1 MEKDKV
7 KTLCIGTT
15 LQNGKYTI
23 VKELGHGSFGI
34 TYQATT
40 DVALNGKLGNMNVKV
55 NVAIKEFFMPDL
67 NNRAVD
73 GSTVEGTKNTLVV
86 DYRRKFRRE
95 AENLAR
101 LHHAGIVKVLE
112 IFDENNT
119 TYYVMEYIEGE
130 NLDKYIMRRGHLDEN
145 ETKVVV
151 CEIASALE
159 YMHKYRMLHL
169 DLKPKNIMHDSN
181 GRVKLIDFG
190 LSKQYTAEG
199 EPESSTSIGMG
210 TLGYAPIEQA
220 NYHQDGTFPVTL
232 DIYAFGATI
241 YKMLTGQ
248 TPPHASDL
256 LEDGFPETMFRNLGV
271 SEHMIGC
278 VKKAMG
284 PTKKSRYQTVDGMVR
299 DIERDDVS
307 SGEIPTVNDG
317 TEDDEMTYI
326 HEDRQHNA
334 VEDEQINKDETEDVH
349 HSYDETM
356 SRSKK
361 VFLVFLLLVLCGV
374 GIWLLYG
381 NNKKENTKP
390 DYIADSGEAISSDD
404 YVDLGLP
411 SGTLWASCNVGA
423 SAPYEKGGIYAW
435 GETVQ
440 KQSYRMEN
448 YFDIDSLA
456 GSSSLYDM
464 FGTEG
469 QTQQSIIGTKYDV
482 ASAVCGPD
490 YVMPTKAQLDELN
503 TECTWTWGTLKRVKG
518 MIVTGPNGN
527 SIFLPACGSGN
538 ENGIFGYNEDGDY
551 WCGELCDPKV
561 HEHSNMDQELLELEG
576 PSARAYSLE
585 FMETAGWIGVDENH
599 MVSCGQRYYGC
610 SVRPVYVKN

>member
-210 TLGYAPIEQA
+210 TPGYAPIEQA

-284 PTKKSRYQTVDGMVR
+284 PTKKSRYQTVDEMVR
-299 DIERDDVS
+299 DIERDDVA

-317 TEDDEMTYI
+317 TEDDEITYI

-334 VEDEQINKDETEDVH
+334 VEDEQININEIKDGHNSD
-349 HSYDETM
+349 DETM
-356 SRSKK
+356 SRNKK
-361 VFLVFLLLVLCGV
+361 VFLVFLFLVVCGV
-374 GIWLLYG
+374 VIWLMSG
-381 NNKKENTKP
+381 NNKQENTKL
-390 DYIADSGEAISSDD
+390 DD
-404 YVDLGLP
+404 IVN
-411 SGTLWASCNVGA
+411 S
-423 SAPYEKGGIYAW
+423 
-435 GETVQ
+435 
-440 KQSYRMEN
+440 
-448 YFDIDSLA
+448 SLA
-456 GSSSLYDM
+456 IPQDELMDDTIVST
-464 FGTEG
+464 GTSDVKSNADDNG
-469 QTQQSIIGTKYDV
+469 KMLKDKKVITQPEPPKAEENRVFEVVEQMPAFPGGDV
-482 ASAVCGPD
+482 ALMRYLQENVHYPTIALENDVQGRVVVGFVVEKDGSITDVRVIKSRDPALDHEAVR
-490 YVMPTKAQLDELN
+490 VVKSMPR
-503 TECTWTWGTLKRVKG
+503 WTPGKIDGAAVRVEYQ
-518 MIVTGPNGN
+518 V
-527 SIFLPACGSGN
+527 
-538 ENGIFGYNEDGDY
+538 
-551 WCGELCDPKV
+551 
-561 HEHSNMDQELLELEG
+561 
-576 PSARAYSLE
+576 
-585 FMETAGWIGVDENH
+585 
-599 MVSCGQRYYGC
+599 
-610 SVRPVYVKN
+610 PVVFRLH

>member
-210 TLGYAPIEQA
+210 TPGYAPIEQA

-284 PTKKSRYQTVDGMVR
+284 PTKKSRYQTVDEMVR
-299 DIERDDVS
+299 DIERDDVA

-317 TEDDEMTYI
+317 TEDDEITYI

-334 VEDEQINKDETEDVH
+334 VEDEQININEIKDGHNSD
-349 HSYDETM
+349 DETM
-356 SRSKK
+356 SRNKK
-361 VFLVFLLLVLCGV
+361 VFLVFLFLVVCGV
-374 GIWLLYG
+374 VIWLMSG
-381 NNKKENTKP
+381 NNKQENTKL
-390 DYIADSGEAISSDD
+390 DD
-404 YVDLGLP
+404 IVN
-411 SGTLWASCNVGA
+411 S
-423 SAPYEKGGIYAW
+423 
-435 GETVQ
+435 
-440 KQSYRMEN
+440 
-448 YFDIDSLA
+448 SLA
-456 GSSSLYDM
+456 IP
-464 FGTEG
+464 
-469 QTQQSIIGTKYDV
+469 Q
-482 ASAVCGPD
+482 
-490 YVMPTKAQLDELN
+490 DELMDDTIVSTGTSDVKSNADDNGKMLKDKKVITQPEPPKAEESRVFEVVEQMPAFPGGDAALMKYLQEN
-503 TECTWTWGTLKRVKG
+503 THYPTIAARVVVGFVVEKDGSITDVRVIKSQDPALDHEAVRVVKSMPRWTPGKIDGAAVRVEYQ
-518 MIVTGPNGN
+518 V
-527 SIFLPACGSGN
+527 
-538 ENGIFGYNEDGDY
+538 
-551 WCGELCDPKV
+551 
-561 HEHSNMDQELLELEG
+561 
-576 PSARAYSLE
+576 
-585 FMETAGWIGVDENH
+585 
-599 MVSCGQRYYGC
+599 
-610 SVRPVYVKN
+610 PVVFRLH

>member
-210 TLGYAPIEQA
+210 TPGYAPIEQA

-256 LEDGFPETMFRNLGV
+256 LENGFPETMFRSLGL

-284 PTKKSRYQTVDGMVR
+284 PTKKSRYQTVDEMVR
-299 DIERDDVS
+299 DIERDDVA

-317 TEDDEMTYI
+317 TEDDEITYI

-334 VEDEQINKDETEDVH
+334 VEDEQININEIKDGHNSD
-349 HSYDETM
+349 DETM
-356 SRSKK
+356 SRNKK
-361 VFLVFLLLVLCGV
+361 VFLVFLFLVVCGV
-374 GIWLLYG
+374 VIWLMSG
-381 NNKKENTKP
+381 NNKQENTKL
-390 DYIADSGEAISSDD
+390 DD
-404 YVDLGLP
+404 IVN
-411 SGTLWASCNVGA
+411 S
-423 SAPYEKGGIYAW
+423 
-435 GETVQ
+435 
-440 KQSYRMEN
+440 
-448 YFDIDSLA
+448 SLA
-456 GSSSLYDM
+456 IPQDELMDDTIVST
-464 FGTEG
+464 GT
-469 QTQQSIIGTKYDV
+469 SDV
-482 ASAVCGPD
+482 KSNAEDNGKVHNDEELDDLRNQLENLINANGNGEVHKD
-490 YVMPTKAQLDELN
+490 KELDDLQNQLDNLQRILN
-503 TECTWTWGTLKRVKG
+503 
-518 MIVTGPNGN
+518 MN
-527 SIFLPACGSGN
+527 
-538 ENGIFGYNEDGDY
+538 
-551 WCGELCDPKV
+551 
-561 HEHSNMDQELLELEG
+561 
-576 PSARAYSLE
+576 
-585 FMETAGWIGVDENH
+585 
-599 MVSCGQRYYGC
+599 
-610 SVRPVYVKN
+610 

>member
-210 TLGYAPIEQA
+210 TPGYAPIEQA

-284 PTKKSRYQTVDGMVR
+284 PTKKSRYQTVDEMVR
-299 DIERDDVS
+299 DIERDDVA

-317 TEDDEMTYI
+317 TEDDEITYI

-334 VEDEQINKDETEDVH
+334 VEDEQININEIKDGHNSD
-349 HSYDETM
+349 DETM
-356 SRSKK
+356 SRNKK
-361 VFLVFLLLVLCGV
+361 VFLVFLFLVVCGV
-374 GIWLLYG
+374 VIWLMSG
-381 NNKKENTKP
+381 NNKQENTKT
-390 DYIADSGEAISSDD
+390 DDIVDS
-404 YVDLGLP
+404 
-411 SGTLWASCNVGA
+411 
-423 SAPYEKGGIYAW
+423 
-435 GETVQ
+435 
-440 KQSYRMEN
+440 
-448 YFDIDSLA
+448 SLA
-456 GSSSLYDM
+456 IPQDELMDDTIVSTGTSDVKSNADDNGKMLKDKKVITQPEPPKAEENRVFEVVEQMPAFPGGDAALMKYLQENTHYPTIAAENGVQGRVVVGFVVEKDGSITDVTVIKSQDPSLDREAARVVKSM
-464 FGTEG
+464 PRWIPGKQNG
-469 QTQQSIIGTKYDV
+469 
-482 ASAVCGPD
+482 SAV
-490 YVMPTKAQLDELN
+490 
-503 TECTWTWGTLKRVKG
+503 RVKYQVP
-518 MIVTGPNGN
+518 VT
-527 SIFLPACGSGN
+527 FRL
-538 ENGIFGYNEDGDY
+538 
-551 WCGELCDPKV
+551 
-561 HEHSNMDQELLELEG
+561 Q
-576 PSARAYSLE
+576 
-585 FMETAGWIGVDENH
+585 
-599 MVSCGQRYYGC
+599 
-610 SVRPVYVKN
+610 

>member
-55 NVAIKEFFMPDL
+55 NVAFKEFYMPDL

-210 TLGYAPIEQA
+210 TPGYAPIEQA

-256 LEDGFPETMFRNLGV
+256 LENGFPETMFRNLGV

-284 PTKKSRYQTVDGMVR
+284 PTKKSRYQTVDEMVR
-299 DIERDDVS
+299 DIERDDVA

-334 VEDEQINKDETEDVH
+334 VEDEQINKDETEDIH

-390 DYIADSGEAISSDD
+390 DYVTESGVTISSDD
-404 YVDLGLP
+404 YVNLGLP

-423 SAPYEKGGIYAW
+423 NAPYERGGLYAW
-435 GETVQ
+435 GETSQ
-440 KQSYRMEN
+440 KAFYGYEN
-448 YFDIDSLA
+448 YFDAD
-456 GSSSLYDM
+456 SSSASAYNL
-464 FGTEG
+464 FGMEG
-469 QTQQSIIGTKYDV
+469 QELQSVVGTKYDV
-482 ASAVCGPD
+482 ASVVCGPG
-490 YVMPTKAQLDELN
+490 YMMPTEAQLNELCI
-503 TECTWTWGTLKRVKG
+503 ECKWIKDTLNGFTG
-518 MIVTGPNGN
+518 MVVTGPNEK
-527 SIFLPACGSGN
+527 SIFLPTGGVGD
-538 ENGIFGYNEDGDY
+538 ENGISRRNDIGYY
-551 WCGELCDPKV
+551 WGG
-561 HEHSNMDQELLELEG
+561 ELLECDTIFNNKKEG
-576 PSARAYSLE
+576 DSAWASALY
-585 FMETAGWIGVDENH
+585 MNTAGSEGEANSVGIKRFLGL
-599 MVSCGQRYYGC
+599 
-610 SVRPVYVKN
+610 SVRPVYKINYD

>member
-210 TLGYAPIEQA
+210 TPGYAPIEQA

-284 PTKKSRYQTVDGMVR
+284 PTKKSRYQTVDEMVR
-299 DIERDDVS
+299 DIERDDVA

-317 TEDDEMTYI
+317 TEDDEITYI

-334 VEDEQINKDETEDVH
+334 VEDEQININEIKDGHNSD
-349 HSYDETM
+349 DETM
-356 SRSKK
+356 SRNKK
-361 VFLVFLLLVLCGV
+361 VFLVFLFLVVCGV
-374 GIWLLYG
+374 VIWLMSG
-381 NNKKENTKP
+381 NNKQENTKL
-390 DYIADSGEAISSDD
+390 DD
-404 YVDLGLP
+404 IVN
-411 SGTLWASCNVGA
+411 S
-423 SAPYEKGGIYAW
+423 
-435 GETVQ
+435 
-440 KQSYRMEN
+440 
-448 YFDIDSLA
+448 SLA
-456 GSSSLYDM
+456 IPQDELMDDTIVST
-464 FGTEG
+464 GTSDVKSNADDNG
-469 QTQQSIIGTKYDV
+469 KMLKDKKVITQPEPPKAEENRVFEVVEQMPAFPGGDV
-482 ASAVCGPD
+482 ALMRYLQENVHYPTIALENDVQGRVVVGFVVEKDGSITDVRVIKSQDPALDHEAVR
-490 YVMPTKAQLDELN
+490 VVKSMPR
-503 TECTWTWGTLKRVKG
+503 WTPGRIDGAAVRVEYQ
-518 MIVTGPNGN
+518 V
-527 SIFLPACGSGN
+527 
-538 ENGIFGYNEDGDY
+538 
-551 WCGELCDPKV
+551 
-561 HEHSNMDQELLELEG
+561 
-576 PSARAYSLE
+576 
-585 FMETAGWIGVDENH
+585 
-599 MVSCGQRYYGC
+599 
-610 SVRPVYVKN
+610 PVVFRLH

>member
-95 AENLAR
+95 AESLAR

-210 TLGYAPIEQA
+210 TPGYAPIEQA

-284 PTKKSRYQTVDGMVR
+284 PTKKSRYQTVDEMVR
-299 DIERDDVS
+299 DIERDDVA

-317 TEDDEMTYI
+317 TEDDEITYI

-334 VEDEQINKDETEDVH
+334 VEDEQININEIKDGHNSD
-349 HSYDETM
+349 DETM
-356 SRSKK
+356 SRNKK
-361 VFLVFLLLVLCGV
+361 VFLVFLFLVVCGV
-374 GIWLLYG
+374 VIWLMSG
-381 NNKKENTKP
+381 NNKQENTKL
-390 DYIADSGEAISSDD
+390 DD
-404 YVDLGLP
+404 IVN
-411 SGTLWASCNVGA
+411 S
-423 SAPYEKGGIYAW
+423 
-435 GETVQ
+435 
-440 KQSYRMEN
+440 
-448 YFDIDSLA
+448 SLA
-456 GSSSLYDM
+456 IPKDELMDDTIVST
-464 FGTEG
+464 GTSDVKSNADDNG
-469 QTQQSIIGTKYDV
+469 KMLKDKKVITQPEPPKAEENRVFEVVEQMPAFPGGDV
-482 ASAVCGPD
+482 ALMRYLQENVHYPTIALENDVQGRVVVGFVVEKDGSITDVRVIKSQDPALDHEAVR
-490 YVMPTKAQLDELN
+490 VVKSMPR
-503 TECTWTWGTLKRVKG
+503 WTPGKIDGAAVRVEYQ
-518 MIVTGPNGN
+518 V
-527 SIFLPACGSGN
+527 
-538 ENGIFGYNEDGDY
+538 
-551 WCGELCDPKV
+551 
-561 HEHSNMDQELLELEG
+561 
-576 PSARAYSLE
+576 
-585 FMETAGWIGVDENH
+585 
-599 MVSCGQRYYGC
+599 
-610 SVRPVYVKN
+610 PVVFRLH

>member
-199 EPESSTSIGMG
+199 EPETSTSIGMG
-210 TLGYAPIEQA
+210 TPGYAPIEQA

-284 PTKKSRYQTVDGMVR
+284 PTKKSRYQTVDEMVR
-299 DIERDDVS
+299 DIERDDVA

-317 TEDDEMTYI
+317 AKDDEITYI

-334 VEDEQINKDETEDVH
+334 VEDEQININEIKDGHNSD
-349 HSYDETM
+349 DETM
-356 SRSKK
+356 SRNKK
-361 VFLVFLLLVLCGV
+361 VFLVFLFLVVCGV
-374 GIWLLYG
+374 VIWLMSG
-381 NNKKENTKP
+381 NNKQKNTKL
-390 DYIADSGEAISSDD
+390 DD
-404 YVDLGLP
+404 IVN
-411 SGTLWASCNVGA
+411 S
-423 SAPYEKGGIYAW
+423 
-435 GETVQ
+435 
-440 KQSYRMEN
+440 
-448 YFDIDSLA
+448 SLA
-456 GSSSLYDM
+456 IPQDELMDDTIVST
-464 FGTEG
+464 GTSDVKSNADDNG
-469 QTQQSIIGTKYDV
+469 KMLKDKKVITQPEPPKAEENRVFEVVEQMPAFPGGDV
-482 ASAVCGPD
+482 ALMRYLQENVHYPTIALENDVQGRVVVGFVVEKDGSITDVRVIKSQDPALDHEAVR
-490 YVMPTKAQLDELN
+490 VVKSMPR
-503 TECTWTWGTLKRVKG
+503 WTPGKIDGAAVRVEYQ
-518 MIVTGPNGN
+518 V
-527 SIFLPACGSGN
+527 
-538 ENGIFGYNEDGDY
+538 
-551 WCGELCDPKV
+551 
-561 HEHSNMDQELLELEG
+561 
-576 PSARAYSLE
+576 
-585 FMETAGWIGVDENH
+585 
-599 MVSCGQRYYGC
+599 
-610 SVRPVYVKN
+610 PVVFRLH

>member
-210 TLGYAPIEQA
+210 TPGYAPIEQA

-284 PTKKSRYQTVDGMVR
+284 PTKKSRYQTVDEMVR
-299 DIERDDVS
+299 DIERDDVA

-317 TEDDEMTYI
+317 TEDDEITYI

-334 VEDEQINKDETEDVH
+334 VEDEQININEIKDGHNSD
-349 HSYDETM
+349 DETM
-356 SRSKK
+356 SRNKK
-361 VFLVFLLLVLCGV
+361 VFLVFLFLVVCGV
-374 GIWLLYG
+374 VIWLMSG
-381 NNKKENTKP
+381 NNKQENTKL
-390 DYIADSGEAISSDD
+390 DD
-404 YVDLGLP
+404 IVN
-411 SGTLWASCNVGA
+411 S
-423 SAPYEKGGIYAW
+423 
-435 GETVQ
+435 
-440 KQSYRMEN
+440 
-448 YFDIDSLA
+448 SLA
-456 GSSSLYDM
+456 IP
-464 FGTEG
+464 
-469 QTQQSIIGTKYDV
+469 Q
-482 ASAVCGPD
+482 
-490 YVMPTKAQLDELN
+490 DELMDDTIVSTGTSDVKSNADDNGKMLKDKKVITQPEPPKAEESRVFEVVEQMPAFPGGDAALMKYLQEN
-503 TECTWTWGTLKRVKG
+503 THYPT
-518 MIVTGPNGN
+518 I
-527 SIFLPACGSGN
+527 AA
-538 ENGIFGYNEDGDY
+538 ENGVQGRVVVGFVVEKDGSITDVRVIKSQ
-551 WCGELCDPKV
+551 DPALD
-561 HEHSNMDQELLELEG
+561 HE
-576 PSARAYSLE
+576 A
-585 FMETAGWIGVDENH
+585 
-599 MVSCGQRYYGC
+599 
-610 SVRPVYVKN
+610 VRVVKSMPRWTPGKIDGAAVRVEYQVPVVFRLH

>member
-210 TLGYAPIEQA
+210 TPGYAPIEQA

-284 PTKKSRYQTVDGMVR
+284 PTKKSRYQTVDEMVR
-299 DIERDDVS
+299 DIERDDVA

-317 TEDDEMTYI
+317 TEDDEITYI

-334 VEDEQINKDETEDVH
+334 VEDEQININEIKDGHNSD
-349 HSYDETM
+349 DETM
-356 SRSKK
+356 SRNKK
-361 VFLVFLLLVLCGV
+361 VFLVFLFLVVCGV
-374 GIWLLYG
+374 VIWLMSG
-381 NNKKENTKP
+381 NNKQENTKL
-390 DYIADSGEAISSDD
+390 DD
-404 YVDLGLP
+404 IVN
-411 SGTLWASCNVGA
+411 S
-423 SAPYEKGGIYAW
+423 
-435 GETVQ
+435 
-440 KQSYRMEN
+440 
-448 YFDIDSLA
+448 SLA
-456 GSSSLYDM
+456 IPQDELMDDTIVST
-464 FGTEG
+464 GTSDVKSNADDNG
-469 QTQQSIIGTKYDV
+469 KMLKDKKVITQPEPPKAEENRVFEVVEQMPAFPGGDV
-482 ASAVCGPD
+482 ALMRYLQENVHYPTIALENDVQGRVVVGFVVEKDGSITDVRVIKSQDRALDHEAVR
-490 YVMPTKAQLDELN
+490 VVKSMPR
-503 TECTWTWGTLKRVKG
+503 WTPGKIDGAAVRVEYQ
-518 MIVTGPNGN
+518 V
-527 SIFLPACGSGN
+527 
-538 ENGIFGYNEDGDY
+538 
-551 WCGELCDPKV
+551 
-561 HEHSNMDQELLELEG
+561 
-576 PSARAYSLE
+576 
-585 FMETAGWIGVDENH
+585 
-599 MVSCGQRYYGC
+599 
-610 SVRPVYVKN
+610 PVVFRLH

>member
-210 TLGYAPIEQA
+210 TPGYAPIEQA

-284 PTKKSRYQTVDGMVR
+284 PTKKSRYQTVDEMVR
-299 DIERDDVS
+299 DIERDDVA

-317 TEDDEMTYI
+317 TEDDEITYI

-334 VEDEQINKDETEDVH
+334 VEDEQININEIKDGHNSD
-349 HSYDETM
+349 DETM
-356 SRSKK
+356 SRNKK
-361 VFLVFLLLVLCGV
+361 VFLVFLFLVVCGV
-374 GIWLLYG
+374 VIWLMSG
-381 NNKKENTKP
+381 NNKQENTKL
-390 DYIADSGEAISSDD
+390 DD
-404 YVDLGLP
+404 IVN
-411 SGTLWASCNVGA
+411 S
-423 SAPYEKGGIYAW
+423 
-435 GETVQ
+435 
-440 KQSYRMEN
+440 
-448 YFDIDSLA
+448 SLA
-456 GSSSLYDM
+456 IP
-464 FGTEG
+464 
-469 QTQQSIIGTKYDV
+469 Q
-482 ASAVCGPD
+482 
-490 YVMPTKAQLDELN
+490 DELMDDTIVSTGTSDVKSNADDNGKMLKDKKVITQPEPPKAEENRVFEVVEQMPAFPGGDAALMKYLQEN
-503 TECTWTWGTLKRVKG
+503 THYPT
-518 MIVTGPNGN
+518 I
-527 SIFLPACGSGN
+527 AA
-538 ENGIFGYNEDGDY
+538 ENGVQGRVVVGFVVEKDGSITDVTVIKSQ
-551 WCGELCDPKV
+551 DPALD
-561 HEHSNMDQELLELEG
+561 HE
-576 PSARAYSLE
+576 A
-585 FMETAGWIGVDENH
+585 
-599 MVSCGQRYYGC
+599 
-610 SVRPVYVKN
+610 VRVVKSMPRWTPGKIDGAAVRVEYQVPVVFRLH

>member
-210 TLGYAPIEQA
+210 TPGYAPIEQA

-278 VKKAMG
+278 VKKAME
-284 PTKKSRYQTVDGMVR
+284 PTKKSRYQTVDEMVR
-299 DIERDDVS
+299 DIERDDVA

-317 TEDDEMTYI
+317 TEDDEITYI

-334 VEDEQINKDETEDVH
+334 VEDEQININEIKDGHNSD
-349 HSYDETM
+349 DETM
-356 SRSKK
+356 SRNKK
-361 VFLVFLLLVLCGV
+361 VFLVFLFLVVCGV
-374 GIWLLYG
+374 VIWLMSG
-381 NNKKENTKP
+381 NNKQENTKT
-390 DYIADSGEAISSDD
+390 DDIVDS
-404 YVDLGLP
+404 
-411 SGTLWASCNVGA
+411 
-423 SAPYEKGGIYAW
+423 
-435 GETVQ
+435 
-440 KQSYRMEN
+440 
-448 YFDIDSLA
+448 SLA
-456 GSSSLYDM
+456 IP
-464 FGTEG
+464 
-469 QTQQSIIGTKYDV
+469 Q
-482 ASAVCGPD
+482 
-490 YVMPTKAQLDELN
+490 DELMDDTIVSTGTSDVKSNADDNGKMLKDKKVITQPEPPKAEENRVFEVVEQMPAFPGGDAALMKYLQEN
-503 TECTWTWGTLKRVKG
+503 THYPT
-518 MIVTGPNGN
+518 I
-527 SIFLPACGSGN
+527 AA
-538 ENGIFGYNEDGDY
+538 ENGVQGRVVVGFVVEKDGSITDVRVIKSQ
-551 WCGELCDPKV
+551 DPALD
-561 HEHSNMDQELLELEG
+561 HE
-576 PSARAYSLE
+576 A
-585 FMETAGWIGVDENH
+585 
-599 MVSCGQRYYGC
+599 
-610 SVRPVYVKN
+610 VRVVKSMPRWTPGKIDGAAVRVEYQVPVVFRLH

>member
-210 TLGYAPIEQA
+210 TPGYAPIEQA

-284 PTKKSRYQTVDGMVR
+284 PTKKSRYQTVDEMVR
-299 DIERDDVS
+299 DIERDDVA

-317 TEDDEMTYI
+317 TEDDEITYI
-326 HEDRQHNA
+326 HENRQHNA
-334 VEDEQINKDETEDVH
+334 VEDEQININEIKDGHNSD
-349 HSYDETM
+349 DETM
-356 SRSKK
+356 SRNKK
-361 VFLVFLLLVLCGV
+361 VFLVFLFLVVCGV
-374 GIWLLYG
+374 VIWLMSG
-381 NNKKENTKP
+381 NNKQENTKT
-390 DYIADSGEAISSDD
+390 DD
-404 YVDLGLP
+404 IVN
-411 SGTLWASCNVGA
+411 S
-423 SAPYEKGGIYAW
+423 
-435 GETVQ
+435 
-440 KQSYRMEN
+440 
-448 YFDIDSLA
+448 SLA
-456 GSSSLYDM
+456 IP
-464 FGTEG
+464 
-469 QTQQSIIGTKYDV
+469 Q
-482 ASAVCGPD
+482 
-490 YVMPTKAQLDELN
+490 DELMDDTIVSTGTSDVKSNADDNGKMLKDKKVITQPEPPKAEENRVFEVVEQMPAFPGGDAALMKYLQEN
-503 TECTWTWGTLKRVKG
+503 THYPT
-518 MIVTGPNGN
+518 I
-527 SIFLPACGSGN
+527 AA
-538 ENGIFGYNEDGDY
+538 ENGVQGRVVVGFVVEKDGSITDVTVIKSQ
-551 WCGELCDPKV
+551 DPALD
-561 HEHSNMDQELLELEG
+561 HE
-576 PSARAYSLE
+576 A
-585 FMETAGWIGVDENH
+585 
-599 MVSCGQRYYGC
+599 
-610 SVRPVYVKN
+610 VRVVKSMPRWTPGKIDGAAVRVEYQVPVVFRLH

>member
-210 TLGYAPIEQA
+210 TPGYAPIEQA

-256 LEDGFPETMFRNLGV
+256 LEDGFPETMFRSLGV
-271 SEHMIGC
+271 SEHIIGC

-284 PTKKSRYQTVDGMVR
+284 PTKKSRYQTVDEMVR
-299 DIERDDVS
+299 DIERDDVA

-361 VFLVFLLLVLCGV
+361 VFLLLLFLVVCGV
-374 GIWLLYG
+374 VIWLMSG
-381 NNKKENTKP
+381 NNKQEYTKT
-390 DYIADSGEAISSDD
+390 DDIVDS
-404 YVDLGLP
+404 
-411 SGTLWASCNVGA
+411 
-423 SAPYEKGGIYAW
+423 
-435 GETVQ
+435 
-440 KQSYRMEN
+440 
-448 YFDIDSLA
+448 SLA
-456 GSSSLYDM
+456 IPQDELMDDTIVST
-464 FGTEG
+464 GT
-469 QTQQSIIGTKYDV
+469 SDV
-482 ASAVCGPD
+482 KSNAEDNGKVHNDEELDDLRNQLENLSNANGNGEVHKD
-490 YVMPTKAQLDELN
+490 KELDDLQNQLDNLQRILN
-503 TECTWTWGTLKRVKG
+503 
-518 MIVTGPNGN
+518 MN
-527 SIFLPACGSGN
+527 
-538 ENGIFGYNEDGDY
+538 
-551 WCGELCDPKV
+551 
-561 HEHSNMDQELLELEG
+561 
-576 PSARAYSLE
+576 
-585 FMETAGWIGVDENH
+585 
-599 MVSCGQRYYGC
+599 
-610 SVRPVYVKN
+610 

>member
-1 MEKDKV
+1 MNVLSDK
-7 KTLCIGTT
+7 TT
-15 LQNGKYTI
+15 LRGGKYRI
-23 VKELGHGSFGI
+23 LRPLGHGSFGV
-34 TYQATT
+34 TYLATAKFVVKGT
-40 DVALNGKLGNMNVKV
+40 LGEMETEVKV
-55 NVAIKEFFMPDL
+55 AVKEFFMGDI
-67 NNRAVD
+67 NTRAAD
-73 GSTVEGTKNTLVV
+73 GSSVEGSGGSVFAN
-86 DYRRKFRRE
+86 YRKKFRRE
-95 AENLAR
+95 AENLSK
-101 LHHAGIVKVLE
+101 LNHPNIVKVLDV
-112 IFDENNT
+112 FDENNT
-119 TYYVMEYIEGE
+119 TYYVMQYIEGM
-130 NLDKYIMRRGHLDEN
+130 NLNEYIQKKGRLN
-145 ETKVVV
+145 ET
-151 CEIASALE
+151 EALGMVKDMGKALS
-159 YMHKYRMLHL
+159 YMHRNRMLHL
-169 DLKPKNIMHDSN
+169 DIKPKNVMIEKD
-181 GRVKLIDFG
+181 GKAILIDFG
-190 LSKQYTAEG
+190 LAKQYTATG

-210 TLGYAPIEQA
+210 TPGYAPIEQA

-256 LEDGFPETMFRNLGV
+256 LENGFPEMMFRNLGV

-469 QTQQSIIGTKYDV
+469 QTQQSIIGTKCDV

-503 TECTWTWGTLKRVKG
+503 TECTWIWGTLKRVKG

-561 HEHSNMDQELLELEG
+561 HEHSNMDQELLKLEG

-610 SVRPVYVKN
+610 SVRPVYVEN

>member
-210 TLGYAPIEQA
+210 TPGYAPIEQA

-248 TPPHASDL
+248 TPPHAHR
-256 LEDGFPETMFRNLGV
+256 TNAAACFR
-271 SEHMIGC
+271 
-278 VKKAMG
+278 
-284 PTKKSRYQTVDGMVR
+284 
-299 DIERDDVS
+299 
-307 SGEIPTVNDG
+307 
-317 TEDDEMTYI
+317 
-326 HEDRQHNA
+326 
-334 VEDEQINKDETEDVH
+334 
-349 HSYDETM
+349 
-356 SRSKK
+356 
-361 VFLVFLLLVLCGV
+361 
-374 GIWLLYG
+374 
-381 NNKKENTKP
+381 
-390 DYIADSGEAISSDD
+390 
-404 YVDLGLP
+404 
-411 SGTLWASCNVGA
+411 
-423 SAPYEKGGIYAW
+423 
-435 GETVQ
+435 
-440 KQSYRMEN
+440 
-448 YFDIDSLA
+448 LA
-456 GSSSLYDM
+456 GRR
-464 FGTEG
+464 FPGN
-469 QTQQSIIGTKYDV
+469 DV
-482 ASAVCGPD
+482 P
-490 YVMPTKAQLDELN
+490 
-503 TECTWTWGTLKRVKG
+503 
-518 MIVTGPNGN
+518 
-527 SIFLPACGSGN
+527 
-538 ENGIFGYNEDGDY
+538 
-551 WCGELCDPKV
+551 
-561 HEHSNMDQELLELEG
+561 
-576 PSARAYSLE
+576 
-585 FMETAGWIGVDENH
+585 
-599 MVSCGQRYYGC
+599 
-610 SVRPVYVKN
+610 

>member
-210 TLGYAPIEQA
+210 TPGYAPIEQA

-256 LEDGFPETMFRNLGV
+256 LEDGFPEMMFRNLGV

-334 VEDEQINKDETEDVH
+334 VEDEQININEIKDGHNSD
-349 HSYDETM
+349 DETM
-356 SRSKK
+356 SRNKK
-361 VFLVFLLLVLCGV
+361 VFLVFLFLVVCGV
-374 GIWLLYG
+374 VIWLMSG
-381 NNKKENTKP
+381 NNKQENTKP
-390 DYIADSGEAISSDD
+390 DDIVDS
-404 YVDLGLP
+404 
-411 SGTLWASCNVGA
+411 
-423 SAPYEKGGIYAW
+423 
-435 GETVQ
+435 
-440 KQSYRMEN
+440 
-448 YFDIDSLA
+448 SLA
-456 GSSSLYDM
+456 IPQDELMDDTIVPT
-464 FGTEG
+464 GTPDVKSNADDNG
-469 QTQQSIIGTKYDV
+469 KMLKDKKVITQPEPPKAEENRVFEVVEQMPAFPGGDV
-482 ASAVCGPD
+482 ALMR
-490 YVMPTKAQLDELN
+490 YLQENTRYPTIA
-503 TECTWTWGTLKRVKG
+503 
-518 MIVTGPNGN
+518 
-527 SIFLPACGSGN
+527 A
-538 ENGIFGYNEDGDY
+538 ENGVQGRVVVGFVVEKDGSITDVRVIKSQ
-551 WCGELCDPKV
+551 DPALD
-561 HEHSNMDQELLELEG
+561 HE
-576 PSARAYSLE
+576 A
-585 FMETAGWIGVDENH
+585 
-599 MVSCGQRYYGC
+599 
-610 SVRPVYVKN
+610 VRVVKSMPRWTPGKIDGAAVRVEYQVPVVFRLH

>member
-1 MEKDKV
+1 MEKYKV

-210 TLGYAPIEQA
+210 TPGYAPIEQA

-284 PTKKSRYQTVDGMVR
+284 PTKKSRYQTVDEMVR
-299 DIERDDVS
+299 DIERDDVA

-317 TEDDEMTYI
+317 TEDDEITYI

-334 VEDEQINKDETEDVH
+334 VEDEQININEIKDGHNSD
-349 HSYDETM
+349 DETM
-356 SRSKK
+356 SRNKK
-361 VFLVFLLLVLCGV
+361 VFLVFLFLVVCGV
-374 GIWLLYG
+374 VIWLMSG
-381 NNKKENTKP
+381 NNKQENTKL
-390 DYIADSGEAISSDD
+390 DD
-404 YVDLGLP
+404 IVN
-411 SGTLWASCNVGA
+411 S
-423 SAPYEKGGIYAW
+423 
-435 GETVQ
+435 
-440 KQSYRMEN
+440 
-448 YFDIDSLA
+448 SLA
-456 GSSSLYDM
+456 IPQDELMDDTIVST
-464 FGTEG
+464 GTSDVKSNADDNG
-469 QTQQSIIGTKYDV
+469 KMLKDKKVITQPEPPKAEENRVFEVVEQMPAFPGGDV
-482 ASAVCGPD
+482 ALMRYLQENVHYPTIALENDVQGRVVVGFVVEKDGSITDVRVIKSQDPALDHEAVR
-490 YVMPTKAQLDELN
+490 VVKSMPR
-503 TECTWTWGTLKRVKG
+503 WTPGKIDGAAVRVEYQ
-518 MIVTGPNGN
+518 V
-527 SIFLPACGSGN
+527 
-538 ENGIFGYNEDGDY
+538 
-551 WCGELCDPKV
+551 
-561 HEHSNMDQELLELEG
+561 
-576 PSARAYSLE
+576 
-585 FMETAGWIGVDENH
+585 
-599 MVSCGQRYYGC
+599 
-610 SVRPVYVKN
+610 PVVFRLH

>member
-210 TLGYAPIEQA
+210 TPGYAPIEQT

-284 PTKKSRYQTVDGMVR
+284 PTKKSRYQTVDEMVR
-299 DIERDDVS
+299 DIERDDVA

-317 TEDDEMTYI
+317 TEDDEITYI

-334 VEDEQINKDETEDVH
+334 VEDEQININEIKDGHNSD
-349 HSYDETM
+349 DETM
-356 SRSKK
+356 SRNKK
-361 VFLVFLLLVLCGV
+361 VFLVFLFLVVCGV
-374 GIWLLYG
+374 VIWLMSG
-381 NNKKENTKP
+381 NNKQENTKL
-390 DYIADSGEAISSDD
+390 DD
-404 YVDLGLP
+404 IVN
-411 SGTLWASCNVGA
+411 S
-423 SAPYEKGGIYAW
+423 
-435 GETVQ
+435 
-440 KQSYRMEN
+440 
-448 YFDIDSLA
+448 SLA
-456 GSSSLYDM
+456 IPQDELMDDTIVST
-464 FGTEG
+464 GTSDVKSNADDNG
-469 QTQQSIIGTKYDV
+469 KMLKDKKVFTQPEPPKAEENRVFEVVEQMPAFPGGDV
-482 ASAVCGPD
+482 ALMRYLQENVHYPTIALENDVQGRVVVGFVVEKDGSITDVTVIKSQDPSLDREAARVVKSMPRWIPGKQNGSAV
-490 YVMPTKAQLDELN
+490 
-503 TECTWTWGTLKRVKG
+503 RVKYQVP
-518 MIVTGPNGN
+518 VT
-527 SIFLPACGSGN
+527 FRL
-538 ENGIFGYNEDGDY
+538 
-551 WCGELCDPKV
+551 
-561 HEHSNMDQELLELEG
+561 Q
-576 PSARAYSLE
+576 
-585 FMETAGWIGVDENH
+585 
-599 MVSCGQRYYGC
+599 
-610 SVRPVYVKN
+610 

>member
-55 NVAIKEFFMPDL
+55 NVAIKEVFMPDL

-210 TLGYAPIEQA
+210 TPGYAPIEQA

-284 PTKKSRYQTVDGMVR
+284 PTKKSRYQTVDEMVR
-299 DIERDDVS
+299 DIERDDVA

-317 TEDDEMTYI
+317 TEDDEITYI

-334 VEDEQINKDETEDVH
+334 VEDEQININEIKDGHNSD
-349 HSYDETM
+349 DETM
-356 SRSKK
+356 SRNKK
-361 VFLVFLLLVLCGV
+361 VFLVFLFLVVCGV
-374 GIWLLYG
+374 VIWLMSG
-381 NNKKENTKP
+381 NNKQENTKL
-390 DYIADSGEAISSDD
+390 DD
-404 YVDLGLP
+404 IVN
-411 SGTLWASCNVGA
+411 S
-423 SAPYEKGGIYAW
+423 
-435 GETVQ
+435 
-440 KQSYRMEN
+440 
-448 YFDIDSLA
+448 SLA
-456 GSSSLYDM
+456 IPQDELMDDTIVST
-464 FGTEG
+464 GTSDVKSNADDNG
-469 QTQQSIIGTKYDV
+469 KMLKDKKVITQPEPPKAEENRVFEVVEQMPAFPGGDV
-482 ASAVCGPD
+482 ALMRYLQENVHYPTIALENDVQGRVVVGFVVEKDGSITDVTVIKSQDPSLDREAARVVKSMPRWIPGKQNGSAV
-490 YVMPTKAQLDELN
+490 
-503 TECTWTWGTLKRVKG
+503 RVKYQVP
-518 MIVTGPNGN
+518 VT
-527 SIFLPACGSGN
+527 FRL
-538 ENGIFGYNEDGDY
+538 
-551 WCGELCDPKV
+551 
-561 HEHSNMDQELLELEG
+561 Q
-576 PSARAYSLE
+576 
-585 FMETAGWIGVDENH
+585 
-599 MVSCGQRYYGC
+599 
-610 SVRPVYVKN
+610 

>member
-169 DLKPKNIMHDSN
+169 EKKKKNIMHDSN

-210 TLGYAPIEQA
+210 TPGYAPIEQA

-284 PTKKSRYQTVDGMVR
+284 PTKKSRYQTVDEMVR
-299 DIERDDVS
+299 DIERDDVA

-317 TEDDEMTYI
+317 TEDDEITYI

-334 VEDEQINKDETEDVH
+334 VEDEQININEIKDGHNSD
-349 HSYDETM
+349 DETM
-356 SRSKK
+356 SRNKK
-361 VFLVFLLLVLCGV
+361 VFLVFLFLVVCGV
-374 GIWLLYG
+374 VIWLMSG
-381 NNKKENTKP
+381 NNKQENTKL
-390 DYIADSGEAISSDD
+390 DD
-404 YVDLGLP
+404 IVN
-411 SGTLWASCNVGA
+411 S
-423 SAPYEKGGIYAW
+423 
-435 GETVQ
+435 
-440 KQSYRMEN
+440 
-448 YFDIDSLA
+448 SLA
-456 GSSSLYDM
+456 IPQDELMDDTIVST
-464 FGTEG
+464 GTSDVKSNADDNG
-469 QTQQSIIGTKYDV
+469 KMLKDKKVITQPEPPKAEENRVFEVVEQMPAFPGGDV
-482 ASAVCGPD
+482 ALMRYLQENVHYPTIALENDVQGRVVVGFVVEKDGSITDVRVIKSQDPALDHEAVR
-490 YVMPTKAQLDELN
+490 VVKSMPR
-503 TECTWTWGTLKRVKG
+503 WTPGKIDGAAVRVEYQ
-518 MIVTGPNGN
+518 V
-527 SIFLPACGSGN
+527 
-538 ENGIFGYNEDGDY
+538 
-551 WCGELCDPKV
+551 
-561 HEHSNMDQELLELEG
+561 
-576 PSARAYSLE
+576 
-585 FMETAGWIGVDENH
+585 
-599 MVSCGQRYYGC
+599 
-610 SVRPVYVKN
+610 PVVFRLH

>member
-119 TYYVMEYIEGE
+119 TYYVMEYIEGK

-210 TLGYAPIEQA
+210 TPGYAPIEQA

-284 PTKKSRYQTVDGMVR
+284 PTKKSRYQTVDEMVR
-299 DIERDDVS
+299 DIERDDVA

-317 TEDDEMTYI
+317 TEDDEITYI

-334 VEDEQINKDETEDVH
+334 VEDEQININEIKDGHNSD
-349 HSYDETM
+349 DETM
-356 SRSKK
+356 SRNKK
-361 VFLVFLLLVLCGV
+361 VFLVFLFLVVCGV
-374 GIWLLYG
+374 VIWLMSG
-381 NNKKENTKP
+381 NNKQENTKL
-390 DYIADSGEAISSDD
+390 DD
-404 YVDLGLP
+404 IVN
-411 SGTLWASCNVGA
+411 S
-423 SAPYEKGGIYAW
+423 
-435 GETVQ
+435 
-440 KQSYRMEN
+440 
-448 YFDIDSLA
+448 SLA
-456 GSSSLYDM
+456 IPQDELMDDTIVST
-464 FGTEG
+464 GTSDVKSNADDNG
-469 QTQQSIIGTKYDV
+469 KMLKDKKVITQPEPPKAEENRVFEVVEQMPAFPGGDV
-482 ASAVCGPD
+482 ALMRYLQENVHYPTIALENDVQGRVVVGFVVEKDGSITDVRVIKSQDPALDHEAVR
-490 YVMPTKAQLDELN
+490 VVKSMPR
-503 TECTWTWGTLKRVKG
+503 WTPGKIDGAAVRVEYQ
-518 MIVTGPNGN
+518 V
-527 SIFLPACGSGN
+527 
-538 ENGIFGYNEDGDY
+538 
-551 WCGELCDPKV
+551 
-561 HEHSNMDQELLELEG
+561 
-576 PSARAYSLE
+576 
-585 FMETAGWIGVDENH
+585 
-599 MVSCGQRYYGC
+599 
-610 SVRPVYVKN
+610 PVVFRLH